1 MRRDST
7 FGVTEAARITGVS
20 RDRLA
25 DWLSRGIFK
34 PERPQRELRPELT
47 LCDLYRIYAALHL
60 RALGLRP
67 EDAFQIPYSLIC
79 DPVIRAE
86 QDVALVRRLEPPLG
100 SPVWREVVPQKRG
113 PAIGYTW
120 AELGEVL
127 HKEPVI
133 VLPLQPLAKALL
145 QQVDNYLAR
154 TAAQGA
160 M

>member
-7 FGVTEAARITGVS
+7 FGVTEAARILGTS

-25 DWLSRGIFK
+25 DWLCRRVFK

-67 EDAFQIPYSLIC
+67 EDAFQIPYSLIG

-86 QDVALVRRLEPPLG
+86 QDIALVRLLEPPLG
-100 SPVWREVVPQKRG
+100 SPVWREVVPHKRG
-113 PAIGYTW
+113 PAIGFSW
-120 AELGEVL
+120 GELAELM

-133 VLPLQPLAKALL
+133 VLPLQPMARALL
-145 QQVDNYLAR
+145 QEVDNYLGR

-160 M
+160 I